1 MPWTI
6 VAVVGLGTVGLLVLG
21 VLGMRLWLDV
31 RVLSREVESAAGA
44 LTAACTE
51 LAGTVRG

>member
-31 RVLSREVESAAGA
+31 RVLSREVDTAART
-44 LTAACTE
+44 LTEACTE
-51 LAGTVRG
+51 LAGTVQG